1 MSQTSF
7 LPVGSPVDVS
17 NCEREPIHIPG
28 SIQPHGVLLS
38 AEGPEAPVVQVSGN
52 CADVFGLA
60 PEEVLGTPLL
70 QLFDPTCAEALAMA
84 MAAPPGERTAVPVRA
99 VVRRRTGDGTLGTE
113 QGPPTA
119 YTALVH
125 QVGQVWLVELEA
137 EEVTLTV
144 EDTLLGVRS
153 AVGRLTA
160 ATTVSELLDVAAEEI
175 RRITG
180 FDRVMV
186 YRFDPEWNGQVV
198 AEARHERLESFLGL
212 HYPASD
218 IPPQARALYEV
229 NLLRFIRDVDA
240 ERVSLVPVDDPLTRR
255 PLDLSQ
261 AALRSVSP
269 IHCEYLRNMGVTASM
284 SVSLLAGGRLTGLV
298 ACHHYSGPYVPS
310 APVRATC
317 EFLAQTLSLTLSSRE
332 QQAAMERSRHIQRTL
347 AQVTQAGAG
356 AEELGVLMERYAPGL
371 MSMVGAT
378 GMAWS
383 FDDTSH
389 AVGVTPGREDLER
402 IRRWAE
408 DQAGQQQQVLHTD
421 RLGLLAPELADLAE
435 TSSGVLVL
443 RVSDGQDVIF
453 FRPEAVQT
461 VDWGGNPHLKVL
473 QVDADGATRLSPR
486 GSFALWRETVRHRSV
501 PWEPA
506 EVEAAAALST
516 HLVQLLY
523 SRHRTVALVAHT
535 LQRSLLPEQLPAP
548 AGWSVAADS
557 VPASAGVGG
566 DWYDAV
572 RLPSGHYLL
581 AIGDVAGH
589 GLTAA
594 SAMAQLRNGL
604 RAYAIEDHDPAS
616 ILRRLDA
623 LTADLAPGDLATAV
637 VAVLDPETGEVR
649 VASAGH
655 PWPLVRTTSGTRVF
669 EVDAHPPL
677 GAGALG
683 TGSPPES
690 ARLRLLPGECVLLVS
705 DGMFERRDEAVDV
718 SLAALSELVDS
729 CLTDPTASLEGCLD
743 DLMRQSPDTSI
754 DDDVT
759 LLLVRR
765 DAG

>member
-38 AEGPEAPVVQVSGN
+38 AVGPDDPVVQVSSN
-52 CADVFGLA
+52 CADVFGMG
-60 PEEVLGTPLL
+60 PDEVLGTPLL
-70 QLFDPTCAEALAMA
+70 ELFDHSCAETLAMA

-99 VVRRRTGDGTLGTE
+99 VVRRRTGDGTHGTE

-119 YTALVH
+119 YSALVH
-125 QVGQVWLVELEA
+125 QVGEAWLVELEA
-137 EEVTLTV
+137 EEVALTV

-160 ATTVSELLDVAAEEI
+160 ASTVSELLDVAADEI

-186 YRFDPEWNGQVV
+186 YRFDQDWNGQVV
-198 AEARHERLESFLGL
+198 AEARHARLESFLGL

-218 IPPQARALYEV
+218 IPPQARALYTV

-240 ERVSLVPVDDPLTRR
+240 ARVPLVPVDDPLTGR

-284 SVSLLAGGRLTGLV
+284 SVSLLVAGELAGLV

-317 EFLAQTLSLTLSSRE
+317 EFLARTLSLTLSSRE
-332 QQAAMERSRHIQRTL
+332 QQESMERSRRIQETL
-347 AQVTQAGAG
+347 AQVTRSGAG
-356 AEELGVLMERYAPGL
+356 VERLGDLMERYAPGL

-389 AVGVTPGREDLER
+389 SVGVAPERDDVER
-402 IRRWAE
+402 IRRWAAAHPE
-408 DQAGQQQQVLHTD
+408 QDQVLHTD
-421 RLGLLAPELADLAE
+421 RLGLTAPELADLAE
-435 TSSGVLVL
+435 TASGVLVL
-443 RVSDGQDVIF
+443 RISDGQDVIF
-453 FRPEAVQT
+453 LRPEAVQT

-486 GSFALWRETVRHRSV
+486 GSFALWRETVRSRSV
-501 PWEPA
+501 PWEAA
-506 EVEAAAALST
+506 EVEAAAALAT

-548 AGWSVAADS
+548 TGWSFAADS

-572 RLPSGHYLL
+572 RLPSGRYLL

-594 SAMAQLRNGL
+594 SAMAQLRNAL
-604 RAYAIEDHDPAS
+604 RAYAVEDHDPAS

-623 LTADLAPGDLATAV
+623 LTAGLAPQDLATAV
-637 VAVLDPETGEVR
+637 VAVLDPETGELR

-655 PWPLVRTTSGTRVF
+655 PWPLVRTTSGTRPF
-669 EVDAHPPL
+669 EIEAHPPL

-683 TGSPPES
+683 TGTSPGS
-690 ARLRLLPGECVLLVS
+690 ARLRLAPGECVLLVS
-705 DGMFERRDEAVDV
+705 DGMFERRDEPVDV
-718 SLAALSELVDS
+718 SLGALTELVDRCLADPAVS
-729 CLTDPTASLEGCLD
+729 LDGCLTD
-743 DLMRQSPDTSI
+743 LMSQAPDTSI

-765 DAG
+765 DPA